1 MNFSAPIR
9 LAAPALLLALGC
21 SGTTLAL
28 DSSQTILCANMDT
41 HECVDGGGCRA
52 VLPEAVG
59 APTFFRLD
67 LENKTVRV
75 TKSEEPNQ
83 AEHFEE
89 VDGRI
94 VMQGVQDGQP
104 DIVDGAA
111 WTLMVEQ
118 NTGRLVGTAAT
129 LQAAIVIF
137 GACTEI

>member
-1 MNFSAPIR
+1 M
-9 LAAPALLLALGC
+9 
-21 SGTTLAL
+21 
-28 DSSQTILCANMDT
+28 
-41 HECVDGGGCRA
+41 
-52 VLPEAVG
+52 PEEVG

-67 LENKTVRV
+67 LEKQTVHIL
-75 TKSEEPNQ
+75 KSEKPEA

-94 VMQGVQDGQP
+94 VMQGVQDGLP
-104 DIVDGAA
+104 DEVDGAA

-129 LQAAIVIF
+129 RQAAIVIF